1 MAEKGSS
8 NVRNENDPPAKV
20 LKISPKG
27 SGKNKVIN
35 VNIGSGWALQGK
47 LFFIKIVVS
56 LVAIRIQKLLLQIV
70 FVLK

>member
-20 LKISPKG
+20 LKISLNG

-35 VNIGSGWALQGK
+35 VNIANGWALQGNINF
-47 LFFIKIVVS
+47 FFIKIVVS
-56 LVAIRIQKLLLQIV
+56 LVAIRIQKLFL
-70 FVLK
+70 